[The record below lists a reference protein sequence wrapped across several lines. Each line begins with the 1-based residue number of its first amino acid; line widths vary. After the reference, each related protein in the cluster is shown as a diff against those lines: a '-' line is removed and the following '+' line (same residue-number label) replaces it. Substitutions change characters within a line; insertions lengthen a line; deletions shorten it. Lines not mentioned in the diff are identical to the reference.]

1 MEAPSRIGKYLLAT
15 RDWMMWERFHADDVI
30 RFWKSAY
37 VNMCFSTR
45 NRLLVLVDWVKSYVF
60 GRDVSR
66 E

>member
-1 MEAPSRIGKYLLAT
+1 MRYNGLTDLL
-15 RDWMMWERFHADDVI
+15 I
-30 RFWKSAY
+30 LLSRFWKSAY

-45 NRLLVLVDWVKSYVF
+45 NRLLVMVDWLKSYVF